1 MLVTA
6 RSRAHSVAYRRVRNC
21 GSDWYQPRRCAT
33 RTRQPHIVAQCVV
46 EGRFCGHPHCLP
58 SRAPRRVCLSPPCAA
73 AEFLANDGDVRKL
86 VGSGDKSDL
95 AVHRMQERGF
105 FIVDGYNNKQIFS
118 NLQFK
123 IGLALRDAGLHGS
136 DFAREAMM
144 RLAKPPR

>member
-1 MLVTA
+1 MVGL
-6 RSRAHSVAYRRVRNC
+6 RS
-21 GSDWYQPRRCAT
+21 
-33 RTRQPHIVAQCVV
+33 
-46 EGRFCGHPHCLP
+46 PHCLA
-58 SRAPRRVCLSPPCAA
+58 SRAPRRVCLFPPCAA